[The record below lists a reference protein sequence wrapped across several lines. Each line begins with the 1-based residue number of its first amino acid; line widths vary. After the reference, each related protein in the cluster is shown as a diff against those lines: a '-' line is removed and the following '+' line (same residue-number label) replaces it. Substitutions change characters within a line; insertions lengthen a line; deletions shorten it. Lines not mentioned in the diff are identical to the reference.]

1 MKHDNVIN
9 KIIPAD
15 DLHWCE
21 EDQKYTSLSMEEL
34 DSIIINCVDQGI
46 TNLEEISKV
55 VTWAGFVKVGN
66 LLLKNFLTNRLA
78 ITGFDSDDEPLF
90 GAKEDDLNRENG

>member
-1 MKHDNVIN
+1 MNNENVIN

-21 EDQKYTSLSMEEL
+21 EDQKYTSLSMQDL
-34 DSIIINCVDQGI
+34 DAIIINCIDQGI
-46 TNLEEISKV
+46 TNLEDIHKV
-55 VTWAGFVKVGN
+55 VSWAGFVRVGD

-90 GAKEDDLNRENG
+90 GAKNDLDRKNG